1 MANDAFEAE
10 NNADIS
16 KVGSESVSFSKLWEE
31 VKDWRTNWT
40 WVGFFK
46 ALLLGL
52 AASFFDSATDFNFPW
67 SVPVDCANTTLASKA
82 FKVAYI
88 FSTCG
93 LMFYKNVQ
101 RLTFTFIAYPGFLF
115 ALGDRGITGLV
126 KRCWGTKAQGLVGK
140 LGHVLAVILEL
151 PTCIALLGAAMWSD
165 RWEKKLPTVAPVY
178 VAGDGVFFS
187 SHYFGDKMPRCLLP
201 RTRNKALHPQRHHH
215 RDEIRSSFA
224 ADPPFWT
231 EPNHRYVSKNRLD
244 GLDGPLSLFF

>member
-1 MANDAFEAE
+1 MTNDALEAE
-10 NNADIS
+10 NSADIS
-16 KVGSESVSFSKLWEE
+16 KVESESVSFSKLWEE

-101 RLTFTFIAYPGFLF
+101 RLTFTLTPYPEFLF
-115 ALGDRGITGLV
+115 ALGDHGITGLV
-126 KRCWGTKAQGLVGK
+126 KRG
-140 LGHVLAVILEL
+140 
-151 PTCIALLGAAMWSD
+151 
-165 RWEKKLPTVAPVY
+165 
-178 VAGDGVFFS
+178 
-187 SHYFGDKMPRCLLP
+187 
-201 RTRNKALHPQRHHH
+201 
-215 RDEIRSSFA
+215 
-224 ADPPFWT
+224 
-231 EPNHRYVSKNRLD
+231 
-244 GLDGPLSLFF
+244 

>member
-1 MANDAFEAE
+1 MANDALEAE
-10 NNADIS
+10 NSADIS
-16 KVGSESVSFSKLWEE
+16 KVESESVSFSKLWEE

-115 ALGDRGITGLV
+115 ALGDHGITGLV

-151 PTCIALLGAAMWSD
+151 STCIALLGAAMWSD
-165 RWEKKLPTVAPVY
+165 RWEKNLPNLALAYDFTLQGMAYLSAAIVL
-178 VAGDGVFFS
+178 GIKCLGVF
-187 SHYFGDKMPRCLLP
+187 SHGPGTKRFIHNATITETKFEAALQLTLL
-201 RTRNKALHPQRHHH
+201 
-215 RDEIRSSFA
+215 S
-224 ADPPFWT
+224 
-231 EPNHRYVSKNRLD
+231 
-244 GLDGPLSLFF
+244 GLSLTTGTFPKTGSMGSIAH